1 MLNVAA
7 SLEALQQFCVKLK
20 TEHASLAPDAPVVAR
35 ADDALGGVRSD
46 GLRARVTAAVAE
58 PVARQ
63 AAKDKGAASVARG
76 EAIKGQH
83 GAAWQR
89 MQRAFDDAE
98 LLTILPVVKDTGA
111 GVDGGPLSSLRH
123 VEKEVRDAIVVMLNA
138 VFESGKVPTTWD
150 VGRLIMH
157 YKGKNAPVSVI
168 GSYRPLGV
176 GAMMGKLYSL
186 LLMKRLEEYVE
197 ATGALHW
204 TQGGF
209 RPRRGTQES
218 VFSLFE
224 AVRTASGKQNARMIY
239 LLFVDLENAYGSID
253 HSVLWDALI
262 GKGIDGKF
270 LATLIGMYSGA
281 SATLDVDGQ
290 LIGAS
295 MVGGTMRGSIEI
307 QRGVLQGSPI
317 SPLLFNL
324 FLDSVVRAVHADNDD
339 DTGIPLP
346 RGDRTNA
353 APWPRA
359 AGPPMAAP
367 PPPAPPGAGQAAPE
381 YVPCER
387 CGFRMSP
394 QAMNAHY
401 MSRQCTK
408 HLNDRRLGRQPR
420 GTYGSQPAFRQDA
433 AGAGHDQAQNEAGER
448 LRSAWYADDG
458 AGITRTHAAM
468 QRMIERLMD
477 RFAELGLVLNAGK
490 THVLM
495 VPPCTWTYDQ
505 YVVARDA
512 AIAQGFFARRSGE
525 SGGARI
531 KVVDE
536 FTYLGVDVTWR
547 WDWKAAWKSACARAW
562 RMFFVLRNGGLGN
575 SGASMASML
584 HAVKS
589 LIFCHLDAVAAMAG
603 SLDDET
609 MEEGER
615 VITAALTMI
624 TDAKNANKEALRI
637 EAGIWDFRTRVQ
649 MLQLRFACKTAT
661 ADEGTLQGRAFA
673 QCRERLRQDAFAR
686 SYPAYAHKQTERT
699 RSWAQ
704 SVTVAARRFDTVR
717 SAADVQ
723 ADPRPSLEQAIFDGK
738 PGLALATVERSD
750 ADGAV
755 WTPVAANTPDMAG
768 QKLRL
773 RSVFEH
779 ATARDFV
786 TGLDVS
792 SWELPDGS
800 HIAAAL
806 CTWSPPLREV
816 VKVSLKR
823 EGNVV
828 RQRDVSVRLRGWA
841 TKTLLREYV
850 MWKRSSYLESY
861 WFCSDVVAARR
872 LLRAR
877 LGCWGDEWSTR
888 YKPCGV
894 LPQVDRHLR
903 ACYLC
908 DEAAWMPES
917 LEHLVLSCPHAVMV
931 DRRAQVRAALTELAN
946 TVADV
951 AVRAAADSD
960 CDVLCNVPDFSD
972 DGALMVCLM
981 LGTSHLAKPLRAVP
995 VVAAPAVAADI
1006 VSRRQSYQNMEYSDA
1021 ASETIK
1027 WVNALTSY
1035 HRRALSTLHGANRL
1049 APLGAQLVEI
1059 ACGHWADLW
1068 RRRRSLLAQADSGF
1082 ALRTRDPPAAQQLAN
1097 ARRKQASAEPAQ
1109 TAAQGRRAASARPR
1123 AAAATR
1129 PAVLVAAPP
1138 H

>member
-1 MLNVAA
+1 
-7 SLEALQQFCVKLK
+7 
-20 TEHASLAPDAPVVAR
+20 
-35 ADDALGGVRSD
+35 
-46 GLRARVTAAVAE
+46 
-58 PVARQ
+58 
-63 AAKDKGAASVARG
+63 
-76 EAIKGQH
+76 
-83 GAAWQR
+83 
-89 MQRAFDDAE
+89 
-98 LLTILPVVKDTGA
+98 
-111 GVDGGPLSSLRH
+111 
-123 VEKEVRDAIVVMLNA
+123 
-138 VFESGKVPTTWD
+138 
-150 VGRLIMH
+150 
-157 YKGKNAPVSVI
+157 
-168 GSYRPLGV
+168 
-176 GAMMGKLYSL
+176 
-186 LLMKRLEEYVE
+186 
-197 ATGALHW
+197 
-204 TQGGF
+204 
-209 RPRRGTQES
+209 
-218 VFSLFE
+218 
-224 AVRTASGKQNARMIY
+224 
-239 LLFVDLENAYGSID
+239 
-253 HSVLWDALI
+253 
-262 GKGIDGKF
+262 
-270 LATLIGMYSGA
+270 MYSGA

-295 MVGGTMRGSIEI
+295 MVGDVMKGSIEI

-324 FLDSVVRAVHADNDD
+324 FLDSVVRSVHDDNDAD
-339 DTGIPLP
+339 SGIPLP
-346 RGDRTNA
+346 RVNKA
-353 APWPRA
+353 SEVPWPRA
-359 AGPPMAAP
+359 SGPSMAP
-367 PPPAPPGAGQAAPE
+367 PPPAAPAPGQAAPLF
-381 YVPCER
+381 VPCDT
-387 CGFRMSP
+387 CGFSVSP
-394 QAMNAHY
+394 QFMNAHVG
-401 MSRQCTK
+401 SRQCK
-408 HLNDRRLGRQPR
+408 RHLNNRLLGRQPR
-420 GTYGSQPAFRQDA
+420 GTYGSQPAPGQDA

-468 QRMIERLMD
+468 QRMIEKLMD

-505 YVVARDA
+505 YVAARNS
-512 AIAQGFFARRSGE
+512 AITQGFFAKRSNE
-525 SGGARI
+525 TGGARI

-536 FTYLGVDVTWR
+536 FTYLGVEVTWR
-547 WDWKAAWKSACARAW
+547 WDWKAAWKAASARAW

-603 SLDDET
+603 SLDDEA

-615 VITAALTMI
+615 VITAALMMI

-649 MLQLRFACKTAT
+649 MLQLRFACKTST

-673 QCRERLRQDAFAR
+673 QCRERLRLDAYAM
-686 SYPAYAHKQTERT
+686 SHPAYAYKQTERT

-704 SVTVAARRFDTVR
+704 SVAVAARRFDTVR
-717 SAADVQ
+717 SAAEVQ

-738 PGLALATVERSD
+738 PGLALATVERSHD
-750 ADGAV
+750 ANGVV
-755 WTPVAANTPDMAG
+755 WTVVTAGTLDVAG

-779 ATARDFV
+779 ASARDFV
-786 TGLDVS
+786 DGTDVS
-792 SWELPDGS
+792 SWELPEGS
-800 HIAAAL
+800 RIAAAL

-828 RQRDVSVRLRGWA
+828 RQRDVSLRLRGWA

-861 WFCSDVVAARR
+861 WFCSDVAAARR

-877 LGCWGDEWSTR
+877 LGCWGDELSTR

-894 LPQVDRHLR
+894 LPQVARADR

-908 DEAAWMPES
+908 AEADWMPES
-917 LEHLVLSCPHAVMV
+917 LEHLVLSCPHAAMV
-931 DRRAQVRAALTELAN
+931 DRRARIRSALTDLAE

-951 AVRAAADSD
+951 ALNAAADSD
-960 CDVLCNVPDFSD
+960 SDVLCNAPDFSD

-981 LGTSHLAKPLRAVP
+981 LGTSHFAKPLRAAP
-995 VVAAPAVAADI
+995 AVAAPAVAGDI
-1006 VSRRQSYQNMEYSDA
+1006 ASRRQAYQNMQYSDA
-1021 ASETIK
+1021 AVETIK

-1068 RRRRSLLAQADSGF
+1068 RRRRTLLAHADSGF
-1082 ALRTRDPPAAQQLAN
+1082 ALRTRDPPAARQLAD

-1109 TAAQGRRAASARPR
+1109 AAAQVPRAARPR
-1123 AAAATR
+1123 AAAASL
-1129 PAVLVAAPP
+1129 PAVTAPSR
-1138 H
+1138 